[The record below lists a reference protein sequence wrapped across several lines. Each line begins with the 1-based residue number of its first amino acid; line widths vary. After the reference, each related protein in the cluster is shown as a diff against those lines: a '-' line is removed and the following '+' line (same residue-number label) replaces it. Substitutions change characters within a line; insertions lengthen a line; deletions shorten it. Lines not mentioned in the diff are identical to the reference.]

1 MMKFKTF
8 YESVG
13 GITTEQYYNE
23 LDNHLKQYGYHLGP
37 NLFNP
42 DIGYA
47 HPSYRGIYDGD
58 DQIGHID
65 LWIDNGILILEKIKS
80 YSAYYGKDF
89 GLLKKIYP
97 FHKMQALKYSLIV
110 KSELVSPKTVG
121 YFDKIFSDEFDI
133 KKVGN
138 ITTAIPKI

>member
-1 MMKFKTF
+1 MKFKTF
-8 YESVG
+8 YESIG

-23 LDNHLKQYGYHLGP
+23 LDNHLRQYGYRLGP

-47 HPSYRGIYDGD
+47 DPSYRGIYEGD

-65 LWIDNGILILEKIKS
+65 LWIDNGVLILEKIKS
-80 YSAYYGKDF
+80 YAAYYGKDF